1 MNIIRINFVPFL
13 TAGSFVQRTVSLT
26 SRVAVVA
33 NTRVNECYIFTDR
46 VKNPMQQPHD
56 STRVEKYFF
65 LRTSAQVVL
74 TKLQVVNLCAYVLI
88 PFYVTTTLTI
98 FSRSFYLGKTKPE
111 MNLPRAIFDE
121 FALGKSDLPR

>member
-26 SRVAVVA
+26 SRVTVVA
-33 NTRVNECYIFTDR
+33 NTRVNECYIFPDR
-46 VKNPMQQPHD
+46 VKNPMQEPHD
-56 STRVEKYFF
+56 STRVEKYF
-65 LRTSAQVVL
+65 TIAQVVL
-74 TKLQVVNLCAYVLI
+74 TTLQEVNLCAYVLI
-88 PFYVTTTLTI
+88 PFYVTTTLKI

>member
-1 MNIIRINFVPFL
+1 MNIIQINFVPFL

-46 VKNPMQQPHD
+46 VKNPMQQPDD
-56 STRVEKYFF
+56 STRVEKYF
-65 LRTSAQVVL
+65 TSAEVVL
-74 TKLQVVNLCAYVLI
+74 TTLQVVNLCAYVLI
-88 PFYVTTTLTI
+88 PFYVTTTLKI

>member
-74 TKLQVVNLCAYVLI
+74 TTLQVVNLCAYVLI
-88 PFYVTTTLTI
+88 PFYVTTTLKI

>member
-1 MNIIRINFVPFL
+1 MNIIQINFVPFL

-46 VKNPMQQPHD
+46 VKNPMQQPDD
-56 STRVEKYFF
+56 STRVEKYF
-65 LRTSAQVVL
+65 TSAQVVL
-74 TKLQVVNLCAYVLI
+74 TTLQVVNLCAYVLI
-88 PFYVTTTLTI
+88 PFYVTTTLKI
-98 FSRSFYLGKTKPE
+98 FSRSFYLSKTKPE

>member
-46 VKNPMQQPHD
+46 VKNPVQQPHD

-65 LRTSAQVVL
+65 FTYERTSCVDYTTGSQSLCVCFDTVL
-74 TKLQVVNLCAYVLI
+74 SDDNFKDFFQ
-88 PFYVTTTLTI
+88 I
-98 FSRSFYLGKTKPE
+98 F
-111 MNLPRAIFDE
+111 LPR
-121 FALGKSDLPR
+121 

>member
-65 LRTSAQVVL
+65 SRTSAQVVL
-74 TKLQVVNLCAYVLI
+74 TTLQVVNLCAYVLI
-88 PFYVTTTLTI
+88 PFYVTTTLKI

>member
-1 MNIIRINFVPFL
+1 MNIIQINFVPFL

-46 VKNPMQQPHD
+46 VKNPMQQPDD
-56 STRVEKYFF
+56 STRVEKYF
-65 LRTSAQVVL
+65 TSAQVVL
-74 TKLQVVNLCAYVLI
+74 TTLQVVNLCAYVLI
-88 PFYVTTTLTI
+88 PFYVTTTLKI

>member
-46 VKNPMQQPHD
+46 VKNPMQQPDD
-56 STRVEKYFF
+56 STRVEKYF
-65 LRTSAQVVL
+65 TSAEVVL
-74 TKLQVVNLCAYVLI
+74 TTLQVVNLCAYVLI
-88 PFYVTTTLTI
+88 PFYVTTTLKI
-98 FSRSFYLGKTKPE
+98 FP
-111 MNLPRAIFDE
+111 
-121 FALGKSDLPR
+121 DLFT

>member
-13 TAGSFVQRTVSLT
+13 TAGSSVQRTVSLT
-26 SRVAVVA
+26 SRVTVVA
-33 NTRVNECYIFTDR
+33 NTRVNECYIFIDR

-56 STRVEKYFF
+56 STRVEKYF
-65 LRTSAQVVL
+65 TIAQVVL
-74 TKLQVVNLCAYVLI
+74 TTLQEVNLCAYVLI
-88 PFYVTTTLTI
+88 PFYVTTTLKI

>member
-1 MNIIRINFVPFL
+1 
-13 TAGSFVQRTVSLT
+13 
-26 SRVAVVA
+26 
-33 NTRVNECYIFTDR
+33 
-46 VKNPMQQPHD
+46 MQQPHD

-65 LRTSAQVVL
+65 LRTSVQVVL
-74 TKLQVVNLCAYVLI
+74 TTLQVVNLCAYVLI
-88 PFYVTTTLTI
+88 PFYVTTTLKI

>member
-1 MNIIRINFVPFL
+1 MNTIRINFVPFL

-46 VKNPMQQPHD
+46 VKNPMQEPHD
-56 STRVEKYFF
+56 STRVEKYF
-65 LRTSAQVVL
+65 TSAQVVL
-74 TKLQVVNLCAYVLI
+74 TTLQVVNLCAYVLI
-88 PFYVTTTLTI
+88 PFYVTTTLKI

>member
-46 VKNPMQQPHD
+46 VKNPMQQPDD
-56 STRVEKYFF
+56 STRVEKYF
-65 LRTSAQVVL
+65 TSAQVVL
-74 TKLQVVNLCAYVLI
+74 TTLQVVNLCAYVLI
-88 PFYVTTTLTI
+88 PFYVTKTLKI
-98 FSRSFYLGKTKPE
+98 FSRSFYLGKIKPE

>member
-1 MNIIRINFVPFL
+1 MNIIQINFVPFL
-13 TAGSFVQRTVSLT
+13 TAGLFVQRTVSLT

-46 VKNPMQQPHD
+46 VKNPMQQPDD
-56 STRVEKYFF
+56 STRVEKYF
-65 LRTSAQVVL
+65 TSAQVVL
-74 TKLQVVNLCAYVLI
+74 TTLQVVNLCAYVLI
-88 PFYVTTTLTI
+88 PFYVTTTLKI

>member
-46 VKNPMQQPHD
+46 VKNPMQQPDD
-56 STRVEKYFF
+56 STRVEKYF
-65 LRTSAQVVL
+65 TSAQVVL
-74 TKLQVVNLCAYVLI
+74 TTLQVVNLCAYVLI
-88 PFYVTTTLTI
+88 PFYVTTTLKI

>member
-56 STRVEKYFF
+56 PTRVEKYFF
-65 LRTSAQVVL
+65 SRTSAQVVL
-74 TKLQVVNLCAYVLI
+74 STLQVVNLCAYVLI
-88 PFYVTTTLTI
+88 PFYVTTTLKI

>member
-26 SRVAVVA
+26 SRVTVVA
-33 NTRVNECYIFTDR
+33 NTRVNECYIFIDR

-56 STRVEKYFF
+56 STRVEKYF
-65 LRTSAQVVL
+65 TIAQVAL
-74 TKLQVVNLCAYVLI
+74 TTLQEVNLCAYVLI
-88 PFYVTTTLTI
+88 PFYVTTTLKI

>member
-1 MNIIRINFVPFL
+1 MNIIQINFVPFL

-46 VKNPMQQPHD
+46 VKNPMQQPDD
-56 STRVEKYFF
+56 STRVEKYF
-65 LRTSAQVVL
+65 TSAEVVL
-74 TKLQVVNLCAYVLI
+74 TTLQVVNLCAYVLI
-88 PFYVTTTLTI
+88 PFYVTTTLKI
-98 FSRSFYLGKTKPE
+98 FSRSFYLSKTKPE

>member
-1 MNIIRINFVPFL
+1 MNIIRINFVPFR

-46 VKNPMQQPHD
+46 VKNPMQQPDD
-56 STRVEKYFF
+56 STRVEKYF
-65 LRTSAQVVL
+65 TSAQVVL
-74 TKLQVVNLCAYVLI
+74 TTLQVVNLCAYVLI
-88 PFYVTTTLTI
+88 PFYVTTTLKI

>member
-1 MNIIRINFVPFL
+1 MNIIQINFVPFL
-13 TAGSFVQRTVSLT
+13 TAGPFVQRTVSLT

-33 NTRVNECYIFTDR
+33 NTRVNACYIFTDR

-65 LRTSAQVVL
+65 LRTSVQVVL
-74 TKLQVVNLCAYVLI
+74 TTLQVVNLCAYVLI
-88 PFYVTTTLTI
+88 PFYVTTTLKI

>member
-26 SRVAVVA
+26 SRLAVVA

-88 PFYVTTTLTI
+88 PFYVTTTLKI

>member
-46 VKNPMQQPHD
+46 VKNPMQEPHD
-56 STRVEKYFF
+56 STRVEKYF
-65 LRTSAQVVL
+65 TIAQVVL
-74 TKLQVVNLCAYVLI
+74 TTLQVVNLCAYVLI
-88 PFYVTTTLTI
+88 PFYVTTTLKI